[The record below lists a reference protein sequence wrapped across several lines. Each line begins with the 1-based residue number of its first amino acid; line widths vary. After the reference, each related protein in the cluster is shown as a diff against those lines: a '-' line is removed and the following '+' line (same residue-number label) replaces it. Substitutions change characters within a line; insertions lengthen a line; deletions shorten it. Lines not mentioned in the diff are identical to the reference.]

1 MEIREL
7 KERQWKQLPCLQR
20 NFKTLKPR
28 GNMIGEVS
36 SASNRDQKRQEYVHC
51 FVSYSHHDLRI
62 GRRQKEQKCW
72 TVQKERTGK

>member
-1 MEIREL
+1 
-7 KERQWKQLPCLQR
+7 
-20 NFKTLKPR
+20 
-28 GNMIGEVS
+28 MIGEVS

-62 GRRQKEQKCW
+62 GRRHKEQKCW